1 MRHRL
6 TRCLSTSA
14 AEQLAFDAAAPAV
27 RAAVVEGLASLVQ
40 NPLTQPVLKVML
52 PKLRPL
58 VWDSAQRVRVA
69 VADLLLAVM

>member
-1 MRHRL
+1 M
-6 TRCLSTSA
+6 
-14 AEQLAFDAAAPAV
+14 
-27 RAAVVEGLASLVQ
+27 EGLASLVQ
-40 NPLTQPVLKVML
+40 NPLTQPLLKLML